1 MVPVPETESS
11 DKDLAGRML
20 AGQEDAFEEF
30 FDGHFPRL
38 YRFALARMNQDP
50 GAAEEVAQAAVCAG
64 ISRLKTYRGE
74 ATLFTWL
81 CTFCRHE
88 ISAYYRRL
96 GRTPQPVGLPE
107 DSPEIRA
114 ALDSL
119 AATLDQGPERLAQR
133 AEVARLVQVTLD
145 SLPRWYADAL
155 EWKYIHGMSVKDIAA
170 RLKLGP
176 KAAESLLTRARQAF
190 REGFAVITGT
200 RWTAAPGLR
209 TSGGEWDRE

>member
-1 MVPVPETESS
+1 MVLVPETESS
-11 DKDLAGRML
+11 DRELAGRML
-20 AGQEDAFEEF
+20 AGQEDAFVEF

-50 GAAEEVAQAAVCAG
+50 GAAEEVTQAALCTG

-81 CTFCRHE
+81 CTICRRE
-88 ISAYYRRL
+88 ISAHYRRL
-96 GRTPQPVGLPE
+96 NRAPQPVGLPE

-114 ALDSL
+114 ALESL
-119 AATLDQGPERLAQR
+119 AATLDQGPETQLRR
-133 AEVARLVQVTLD
+133 AELARLVQVTLD
-145 SLPRWYADAL
+145 LLPRWYGDAL
-155 EWKYIHGMSVKDIAA
+155 EWKYIHGLSVNDIAA

-190 REGFAVITGT
+190 REGFAALAGDHL
-200 RWTAAPGLR
+200 A
-209 TSGGEWDRE
+209 SGPWAMDPRGRVK